1 MPRDLIKSELSTYVV
16 RTETKTWDASEAQRA
31 ELAANLADIERK
43 KASRWIRATPRNP
56 CR

>member
-1 MPRDLIKSELSTYVV
+1 VA
-16 RTETKTWDASEAQRA
+16 WDASEAQRA